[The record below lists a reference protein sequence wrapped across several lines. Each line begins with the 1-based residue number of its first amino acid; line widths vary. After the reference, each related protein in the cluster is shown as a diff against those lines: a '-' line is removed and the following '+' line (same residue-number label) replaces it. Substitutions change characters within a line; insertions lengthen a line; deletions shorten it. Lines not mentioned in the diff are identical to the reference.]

1 MKQSTD
7 MKSSSSCQCGLPSLG
22 KLQKRFLNII
32 ANLFYKHGKFVSF
45 NIQKKMNIEHK

>member
-32 ANLFYKHGKFVSF
+32 ANLFYKHGKFVS
-45 NIQKKMNIEHK
+45 